1 MKRTK
6 VKQKEVGND
15 PSLKNLFQIY
25 NEQNMLKYLVP
36 ILQYSGL
43 QSLQDVI

>member
-15 PSLKNLFQIY
+15 PCLKNLFQIY